1 MELQYHRL
9 SPESENDVNNL
20 QSILMAAPGYHLLLE
35 GKLPDPDAALKELK
49 ESPSGKAE
57 SDKYFFGIQL
67 SGKYIGC
74 FDLIRNYPDSKTA
87 FIGLLLLIESEQ
99 NKSYG
104 VQVLQYIKTLAKLWG
119 CTSLRLGVIENN
131 QRALAFW
138 KREGFLELSKQAYK
152 QYSCNVIIME
162 YAMVEIEYENEASI
176 IRTKVG

>member
-1 MELQYHRL
+1 MELQYYRL
-9 SPESENDVNNL
+9 NPESEKDVNIL
-20 QSILMAAPGYHLLLE
+20 QKILSAAPGYYLLLE
-35 GKLPDPDAALKELK
+35 GNLPNPDAALKELK
-49 ESPSGKAE
+49 EVPPGKSAY
-57 SDKYFFGIQL
+57 DKFFYGIQL

-104 VQVLQYIKTLAKLWG
+104 VQVLQYIKNLAKQWG
-119 CTSLRLGVIENN
+119 CSRLRLGVIEKN

-138 KREGFLELSKQAYK
+138 KREGFLELCKQQYK
-152 QYSCNVIIME
+152 QYSCNVILME
-162 YAMVEIEYENEASI
+162 YVMVKIEQENVAKI